1 MKQLRLVWFI
11 ALKDLKLFILDRT
24 AFLMF
29 ILFPFLFITLFSL
42 MQVGGEDA
50 RLELHLVTRED
61 KGGFSHE
68 IIKSMETK
76 DASKLKPGEP
86 KIIWDKDYDKA
97 YKAVKRHKLDGFLLF
112 PSDFSEGAMMGYG
125 AKLKVV
131 TDAEA
136 TNTRAALNGLAHSV
150 ASKVGAR
157 QVANNATMGALIEHT
172 IAAAGGNPGVT
183 SSTNPGA
190 GANSDGASG
199 AMKDIGPLI
208 QALFSPQQTQG
219 AQAEKPFIEFKTK
232 KVGERE
238 AENPS
243 DWVIPGYLVMFVFF
257 AAAISAEMI
266 VRERENH
273 TLERL
278 LASSVKQASILGG
291 VFLGTAAKGL
301 VQIAVFWTV
310 GILVFKVDLGLSP
323 ATVVL
328 LSILT
333 VIMSAAFGVMLAT
346 FAKTRR
352 SAGSMAVL
360 AALVLAPL
368 GGCWWPLF
376 ITPKW
381 MQNMAKIT
389 PHGWATTG
397 FNKLMMFGGDFG
409 SVVPE
414 MLALLGFA
422 LAFGLIAVMRFR
434 TSAVESG

>member
-1 MKQLRLVWFI
+1 MRQLRHVWFI
-11 ALKDLKLFILDRT
+11 ALKDLKLFFLDRT

-29 ILFPFLFITLFSL
+29 VLFPFMFITLFSL
-42 MQVGGEDA
+42 MSTGAEDT
-50 RLELHLVTRED
+50 RLELHLVTREE
-61 KGGFSHE
+61 KGGLSYD

-76 DASKLKPGEP
+76 EASRLKPGEP

-97 YKAVKRHKLDGFLLF
+97 YRAVKRHKLDGFLAF
-112 PSDFSEGAMMGYG
+112 PSDFTQGVTAGYG
-125 AKLKVV
+125 AELKVV

-136 TNTRAALNGLAHSV
+136 TNARAALDGLAHGV
-150 ASKVGAR
+150 ASQVGVE
-157 QVANNATMGALIEHT
+157 QVANKATMGVMIGQMMA
-172 IAAAGGNPGVT
+172 
-183 SSTNPGA
+183 
-190 GANSDGASG
+190 ASG
-199 AMKDIGPLI
+199 GGSSDLTNIGSMI
-208 QALFSPQQTQG
+208 QKIFAPQQPAG
-219 AQAEKPFIEFKTK
+219 AQAQETFVQFKTK

-266 VRERENH
+266 VRERQNH

-278 LASSVKQASILGG
+278 LASSVKQESILGG
-291 VFLGTAAKGL
+291 VFLGNLAKGL
-301 VQIAVFWTV
+301 VQILIFWTA
-310 GILVFKVDLGLSP
+310 GILVFKADLGLSP
-323 ATVVL
+323 AAVIL

-333 VIMSAAFGVMLAT
+333 VVMSAAFGVMLAT

-360 AALVLAPL
+360 ASLVLAPL

-381 MQNMAKIT
+381 MQSLAKIT

-397 FNKLMMFGGDFG
+397 FNKLMMFGGDFS

-414 MLALLGFA
+414 MLALIGFA
-422 LAFGLIAVMRFR
+422 VAFGVIAVVRFR
-434 TSAVESG
+434 VSAVETA